1 MSVTIV
7 LHEATRTG
15 APKVGGII
23 AAGLQKYEDVRV
35 ICLSG
40 GPLLGWLQ
48 QRIGEDRVSVVS
60 SQQAR
65 YRSTFNE
72 RLRVAEATLRENPTD
87 LVYVNSFAAAEY
99 VVAGKAVGSTV
110 VLHLHEK
117 AGEMRKILALDL
129 AKMEVMSMCDG
140 IILAADD
147 LENDVVEVFG
157 LLPEKC
163 LRFGIVVD
171 TQEIAQFADEGDAV
185 AQNALGDAIAWG
197 GRASIGMC
205 GVASPRKGSDMFFE
219 LAARLPQHDFV
230 WIGNWAPNEAPEN
243 PVYEE
248 FLKAQLP
255 NLYVS
260 GGVDNPYK
268 FIKRLDLFFLSSR
281 EDPNPLVL
289 AEALLLNTPILAFSA
304 TTAVGDFLG
313 RTAILCHGATNIPDA
328 ERVMKAIDLKELRSP
343 GFRNLA
349 AAHRARFDMDAKAE
363 ELVTFLNSLS

>member
-1 MSVTIV
+1 
-7 LHEATRTG
+7 
-15 APKVGGII
+15 
-23 AAGLQKYEDVRV
+23 
-35 ICLSG
+35 
-40 GPLLGWLQ
+40 
-48 QRIGEDRVSVVS
+48 
-60 SQQAR
+60 
-65 YRSTFNE
+65 
-72 RLRVAEATLRENPTD
+72 
-87 LVYVNSFAAAEY
+87 
-99 VVAGKAVGSTV
+99 
-110 VLHLHEK
+110 
-117 AGEMRKILALDL
+117 
-129 AKMEVMSMCDG
+129 
-140 IILAADD
+140 
-147 LENDVVEVFG
+147 
-157 LLPEKC
+157 
-163 LRFGIVVD
+163 
-171 TQEIAQFADEGDAV
+171 
-185 AQNALGDAIAWG
+185 
-197 GRASIGMC
+197 MC

-230 WIGNWAPNEAPEN
+230 WIGSWTPNEAPEN